1 MPTGVRPCT
10 TCICICWVGALWRGL
25 QGEPRRASRQRGR
38 RTSATG
44 YDGVAFPF
52 DACPTPQRGGLPVSS
67 DLKIRLREDLTT
79 ARKARDKLR
88 TLVLSTVLSEVRN
101 KEIDQRSDLD
111 DDGVL
116 QVISKGIKQRKD
128 AAEQMRAAGR
138 EELAKTEDSQSAV
151 LAEYLPEGLSED
163 EVRALVRQAIADGA
177 DQMGALMGRI
187 MPQIRGRFDGK
198 EANRIVREELEG

>member
-1 MPTGVRPCT
+1 M
-10 TCICICWVGALWRGL
+10 
-25 QGEPRRASRQRGR
+25 
-38 RTSATG
+38 
-44 YDGVAFPF
+44 
-52 DACPTPQRGGLPVSS
+52 SS
-67 DLKIRLREDLTT
+67 DLKIRLRADLIT
-79 ARKARDKLR
+79 ARKSRDKLR

-116 QVISKGIKQRKD
+116 QVVSKGIKQRKD

-138 EELAKTEDSQSAV
+138 EELATTEDSQSEV
-151 LAEYLPEGLSED
+151 LKEYLPEGLSED
-163 EVRALVRQAIADGA
+163 EVRALVKQAIADGA
-177 DQMGALMGRI
+177 DQMGSLMGRI

>member
-1 MPTGVRPCT
+1 
-10 TCICICWVGALWRGL
+10 
-25 QGEPRRASRQRGR
+25 
-38 RTSATG
+38 
-44 YDGVAFPF
+44 
-52 DACPTPQRGGLPVSS
+52 VSS
-67 DLKIRLREDLTT
+67 DLKIRLRADLIT
-79 ARKARDKLR
+79 ARKSRDKLR

-116 QVISKGIKQRKD
+116 QVVSKGIKQRKD

-138 EELAKTEDSQSAV
+138 EELATTEDSQSEV
-151 LAEYLPEGLSED
+151 LEEYLPEGLSED
-163 EVRALVRQAIADGA
+163 EVRALVKQAIADGA
-177 DQMGALMGRI
+177 DQMGSLMGRI

>member
-1 MPTGVRPCT
+1 M
-10 TCICICWVGALWRGL
+10 
-25 QGEPRRASRQRGR
+25 
-38 RTSATG
+38 
-44 YDGVAFPF
+44 
-52 DACPTPQRGGLPVSS
+52 SS
-67 DLKIRLREDLTT
+67 DLKIRLRADLTA

-128 AAEQMRAAGR
+128 AADQMRAAGR
-138 EELAKTEDSQSAV
+138 EELAMTEESQSEV
-151 LAEYLPEGLSED
+151 LAEYLPEGFSED
-163 EVRALVRQAIADGA
+163 EVRALVRQALADGA
-177 DQMGALMGRI
+177 DQMGSLMGRI

-198 EANRIVREELEG
+198 EANRIVREELEA